1 MTPSL
6 DVLASRYVAAAQA
19 HARATL
25 QSPVAADT
33 AHDALVRTFHDI
45 RDSGESGWARIRDLT
60 LHPDNDVRLWAA
72 THLLQA
78 DPVAASEALKTL
90 ERLDGLVGFE
100 ASIVL
105 QERRAGRLTWA

>member
-19 HARATL
+19 HARAQL
-25 QSPVAADT
+25 QSPVAANA
-33 AHDALVRTFHDI
+33 AHDVLVRTFHDI

-60 LHPDNDVRLWAA
+60 QHPDPTVRLWAA
-72 THLLQA
+72 THLLQN
-78 DPVAASEALKTL
+78 DPAPASTALLAL
-90 ERLDGLVGFE
+90 EQLDGVVGFE

-105 QERRAGRLTWA
+105 QEWRAGRLTWA